1 MERNNGYFGQFGGAF
16 VPEELKNVL
25 KDVEEAFYKY
35 IEDEEFLSE
44 LAYYQRQYIGR
55 ENPLYLAKR
64 LSEQLG
70 GAKIYLKRED
80 LNHTGAH
87 KINNAMG

>member
-64 LSEQLG
+64 LSDLDIFPNIHSFVQID
-70 GAKIYLKRED
+70 KFYLKILKVEF
-80 LNHTGAH
+80 L
-87 KINNAMG
+87 

>member
-1 MERNNGYFGQFGGAF
+1 MYGGFFYGKKGGNVMERNNGYFGQFGGAF

-35 IEDEEFLSE
+35 IEDEEFLNE

-55 ENPLYLAKR
+55 ENPLYLAKDY
-64 LSEQLG
+64 LS
-70 GAKIYLKRED
+70 
-80 LNHTGAH
+80 N
-87 KINNAMG
+87 